1 MALVCEIKSNTSQED
16 LPEKIDPLDLED
28 GEIED
33 DEESSA
39 VPQEIP
45 PLVDAQNT
53 SSNKLPEI
61 GPPEIVNNEKD
72 KKKRERADRSEKRRQ
87 KDEKGKKHMTEAE
100 KSILHLRKREE
111 MQRKKW
117 EKLRNKDPMDT
128 LDDDFAK
135 NIEKT
140 LATILSKKE
149 KEAAAALAAATSG
162 DDTEK
167 ERDRDKS
174 EDKRGRKRRKGEK
187 DSKKTKQRKFNSPK
201 SEIDENEMINMRG
214 GSPKMDVRVEPN
226 HSGHSEESYE
236 SEHSDDMNRL
246 EDKDREVKRKRRK
259 GNKDRG
265 RIKRDKDWKNDQQ
278 PLKDSQGVCVFYLQG
293 KCQKND
299 CPYSHEAVPPMKLE
313 LCKFYLMDCC
323 AKGDKCSYMHSEF
336 PCKFYH
342 TGLHCTQGDDCKFA
356 HGKALSESLKQILF
370 KHIETAPRE
379 ILGGFPRISRDEALN
394 MINETQDKLQE
405 QNGTVNKPVVKGGI
419 PSLFD
424 INVPVPPE
432 LLQGCDDKNKLDKSR
447 NRPSRWQEPEVP
459 LMAKDFP
466 LKPFN
471 FGQDQ
476 DMRINSNGDIDMRT
490 LPPPLS
496 NLSTTK
502 PPISSKVPDTQD
514 LDLERYKREAGILQK
529 PIEDED
535 IRPTSIL
542 SFPLTTKDI
551 DIRQPTLLS
560 TKDIDIRQIPPLF
573 NTSMPSDNLDNDLE
587 DEPML
592 HIDTGEEKK
601 EESSIPADLPKTQ
614 RDLFMRIQANQ
625 KDNVLPSDSKQEFKL
640 DDNINWY
647 SDDDDEDDNRLTIKV
662 DNEDIKDNK
671 EEDSETVEP
680 NDFHISPTAIK
691 PQDVVDKLG
700 DLSKIDISAEVT
712 KLLTSMSK
720 GRNQFSS
727 TSKTQISE
735 ETPDTTPPRTV
746 TDPRD
751 PRIPRQDPRLA
762 LDKGDSP
769 KADRRVPL
777 DPRQRQRQSSTE
789 SKDKVTIYEQG
800 SVDIN
805 ISPSDEDI
813 DLRGLRS
820 DVDLRTLQLPFK
832 GMQNYTP
839 ASEIDASIN
848 SHPPITWKLIIA
860 EIPRPDYTGLKLS
873 VSDAEKTGDPR
884 LRKIFRL
891 STEERDTPMSPK
903 ASPKAS
909 STVRV
914 DPRLRKNEEP
924 KSDQAATSMN
934 YNQQITMLRSS
945 AFYESL
951 TSQQKLLLNHELSLR
966 NDSTNMHDPVLNNL
980 LSNLDIIPGTNVQTN
995 PSLTAALSILTNATA
1010 KINPMIGHNPPIVPP
1025 MGPNMNQPGLLGA
1038 APGVPNL
1045 PPDFPINFDPRNGGL
1060 LGNAPLPFG
1069 SFPPPQDNQ
1078 NFSYNDDYYPP
1089 ENQGNYQGGN
1099 REMRGGFN
1107 RDRRR
1112 GRNNF
1117 HNRHNGNRNFR
1128 NHRSNRSNRT
1138 HSPP

>member
-1 MALVCEIKSNTSQED
+1 MPKMISNQNGGSNTSQED

-45 PLVDAQNT
+45 QLVDAQNT

-72 KKKRERADRSEKRRQ
+72 KKKRDRADRSEKRRQ

-117 EKLRNKDPMDT
+117 EKLRNKDPIDT

-226 HSGHSEESYE
+226 YSGHSEESYE

-259 GNKDRG
+259 GNKDRS

-313 LCKFYLMDCC
+313 LY
-323 AKGDKCSYMHSEF
+323 
-336 PCKFYH
+336 
-342 TGLHCTQGDDCKFA
+342 
-356 HGKALSESLKQILF
+356 
-370 KHIETAPRE
+370 
-379 ILGGFPRISRDEALN
+379 
-394 MINETQDKLQE
+394 
-405 QNGTVNKPVVKGGI
+405 
-419 PSLFD
+419 
-424 INVPVPPE
+424 
-432 LLQGCDDKNKLDKSR
+432 KNKLDKSR

-514 LDLERYKREAGILQK
+514 LDLERYKREAGILQI

-680 NDFHISPTAIK
+680 NDFHISPIAIK

-777 DPRQRQRQSSTE
+777 DPRQRQRQCSTE

-914 DPRLRKNEEP
+914 DPRLRKTEEP

-1025 MGPNMNQPGLLGA
+1025 MGPNQPGLLGA

>member
-45 PLVDAQNT
+45 QLVDAQNT

-72 KKKRERADRSEKRRQ
+72 KKKRDRADRSEKRRQ

-117 EKLRNKDPMDT
+117 EKLRNKDPIDT

-226 HSGHSEESYE
+226 YSGHSEESYE

-259 GNKDRG
+259 GNKDRS

-313 LCKFYLMDCC
+313 LY
-323 AKGDKCSYMHSEF
+323 
-336 PCKFYH
+336 
-342 TGLHCTQGDDCKFA
+342 
-356 HGKALSESLKQILF
+356 
-370 KHIETAPRE
+370 
-379 ILGGFPRISRDEALN
+379 
-394 MINETQDKLQE
+394 
-405 QNGTVNKPVVKGGI
+405 
-419 PSLFD
+419 
-424 INVPVPPE
+424 
-432 LLQGCDDKNKLDKSR
+432 KNKLDKSR

-514 LDLERYKREAGILQK
+514 LDLERYKREAGILQI

-680 NDFHISPTAIK
+680 NDFHISPIAIK

-777 DPRQRQRQSSTE
+777 DPRQRQRQCSTE

-914 DPRLRKNEEP
+914 DPRLRKTEEP

-1025 MGPNMNQPGLLGA
+1025 MGPNQPGLLGA

>member
-313 LCKFYLMDCC
+313 LY
-323 AKGDKCSYMHSEF
+323 
-336 PCKFYH
+336 
-342 TGLHCTQGDDCKFA
+342 
-356 HGKALSESLKQILF
+356 
-370 KHIETAPRE
+370 
-379 ILGGFPRISRDEALN
+379 
-394 MINETQDKLQE
+394 
-405 QNGTVNKPVVKGGI
+405 
-419 PSLFD
+419 
-424 INVPVPPE
+424 
-432 LLQGCDDKNKLDKSR
+432 KNKLDKSR